1 MSGYPLEAAKTLR
14 ASERERAERALADR
28 ERELSEARAGTQ
40 AARDALAAHR
50 ERMAAR
56 RAPAPTTGA
65 ALQREQAFLD
75 RLRAEEEALRKA
87 LTDQAA
93 RERAAARS
101 VRAARAALG
110 RAHVDEEVVARHE
123 ERWRGE
129 RKRTA
134 ERAAEEELEEIRR
147 A

>member
-93 RERAAARS
+93 TPWN
-101 VRAARAALG
+101 
-110 RAHVDEEVVARHE
+110 RHAVFGADGAQFVPADQSF
-123 ERWRGE
+123 RHSYSDFG
-129 RKRTA
+129 
-134 ERAAEEELEEIRR
+134 
-147 A
+147 